1 MSKRSRI
8 FLVIGGVFLLLLLL
22 LGSFALGFVIGHTR
36 QLSRLEIQRITS
48 LNLVQEALEQIQDSY
63 VEKVP
68 TKKLIQGAIKGMVDS
83 LNDPYTKYLGR
94 SDFKHFQEQ
103 TSGYF
108 YGVGIE
114 IGMKDHQ
121 ITVISPIEGTP
132 ASRAGIKPDDAIVK
146 IDRQSTEKMSL
157 NKAVSLI
164 RGEKGTKVVLTI
176 LRPDTKEPLEFSLVR
191 ERIDVPNVV
200 SKKLD
205 KELGYIR
212 IHFFG
217 EKTAANLEQKL
228 SELEGE
234 GIEGLILDLRNNP
247 GGLLEEAVEVGTN
260 FIKSGPIVSIRTRG
274 RKPQIYQAR
283 GKAFDLP
290 LVVLVNKGS
299 ASASEIVAGAVQDTK
314 RGVLVGE
321 KTFGKGSVQ
330 NIVTLSDESGLS
342 LTTGRYYTPAG
353 RMINKKGIIPDVI
366 VELKKGEKEDLQLKK
381 AQEVLKEMI
390 TGKDWRKAS

>member
-1 MSKRSRI
+1 MSKRSRVL
-8 FLVIGGVFLLLLLL
+8 LVIGGFFLLLLLL
-22 LGSFALGFVIGHTR
+22 LGSFSLGFVIGHSR
-36 QLSRLEIQRITS
+36 ELSKLEIEKITS
-48 LNLVQEALEQIQDSY
+48 LDLVQEALGQIQSSY

-68 TKKLIQGAIKGMVDS
+68 TKKLIQGAIRGMVDS
-83 LNDPYTKYLGR
+83 LDDPYTKYLGR

-114 IGMKDHQ
+114 IGMKDNQ

-132 ASRAGIKPDDAIVK
+132 AARAGIKPGDAIVK
-146 IDRQSTEKMSL
+146 IDRRSTKKMSL

-176 LRPDTKEPLEFSLVR
+176 LRPGTKEPLEFTLVR
-191 ERIDVPNVV
+191 ERIDIPNVA
-200 SKKLD
+200 SRKLN
-205 KELGYIR
+205 KEIGYIR

-228 SELEGE
+228 SELAREGMK
-234 GIEGLILDLRNNP
+234 GLVLDLRNNP
-247 GGLLEEAVEVGTN
+247 GGLLEEAVEVGSK

-274 RKPQIYQAR
+274 REPQIYRAQ
-283 GKAFDLP
+283 GKVFDFP
-290 LVVLVNKGS
+290 LVILVNKGS

-330 NIVTLSDESGLS
+330 SIVTLSDESGLS
-342 LTTGRYYTPAG
+342 LTTGRYYTPGG
-353 RMINKKGIIPDVI
+353 RMINKKGITPDVI
-366 VELKKGEKEDLQLKK
+366 VEFKKEEKEDPQLKK
-381 AQEVLKEMI
+381 AEEVLKEMI
-390 TGKDWRKAS
+390 